1 MVQPS
6 WRCRMWLLV
15 GVLLVVVSGTLI
27 PMLGGQ
33 AEVGFSATPFADA
46 IFFEAEAP
54 VARLTIEVFDLSGWL
69 LWSSGEVLGRSV
81 DWDRTAQW
89 GERLTDTA
97 YLYQASGWDDQGI
110 LVLDYSDIVL
120 DPYGTVRGGAPY
132 QAADGAYSVALG
144 RRAKANHR
152 GAFVWSDSNDFDFAS
167 TALNQ
172 FSVRATGGVRFITGI
187 DGSGN
192 PRAGVILP
200 PGAGAWSTLSDYNLK
215 ENFAPVDRKE
225 VLAHLAELPITVWNY
240 KAQDS
245 SIRHMGLIAQDFYV
259 AFGLGEDDLHISTV
273 DADGVALAAIQ
284 GLYELLLEKE
294 RELAELHTRLEALE
308 REVKALKD

>member
-1 MVQPS
+1 V
-6 WRCRMWLLV
+6 WLLV

-27 PMLGGQ
+27 PMLGNQ

-46 IFFEAEAP
+46 ILFEAEAP
-54 VARLTIEVFDLSGWL
+54 VARLTIEVFDLSGWP
-69 LWSSGEVLGRSV
+69 LWSSGEVLGRSM

-97 YLYQASGWDDQGI
+97 YLYQALGWDDQGV

-120 DPYGTVRGGAPY
+120 DPYGTVRGAPY

-144 RRAKANHR
+144 RRAKADHK
-152 GAFVWSDSNDFDFAS
+152 GAFVWSDSNDFDFSS
-167 TALNQ
+167 TAFDQ

-187 DGSGN
+187 DGRGN

-215 ENFAPVDRKE
+215 ENFAPVDGQE
-225 VLAHLAELPITVWNY
+225 VLARLAELPITVWNY
-240 KAQDS
+240 KAQDP
-245 SIRHMGLIAQDFYV
+245 SIRHMGLVAQDFY
-259 AFGLGEDDLHISTV
+259 ASFGLGEANRYISTV

-294 RELAELHTRLEALE
+294 RELAELRARLESLE
-308 REVKALKD
+308 REVKVLKD